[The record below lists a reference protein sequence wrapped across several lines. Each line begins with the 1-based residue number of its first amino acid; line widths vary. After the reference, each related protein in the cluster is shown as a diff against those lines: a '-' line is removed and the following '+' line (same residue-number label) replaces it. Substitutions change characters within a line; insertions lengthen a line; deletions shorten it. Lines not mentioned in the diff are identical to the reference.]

1 MARYVIA
8 NTRREISVLV
18 NFQNDYYSI
27 DYQIYILVSISSV
40 AIWNVTAKWVILIS
54 SNSWISVN
62 RNL

>member
-40 AIWNVTAKWVILIS
+40 AIWNVTAK
-54 SNSWISVN
+54 
-62 RNL
+62 